1 MNRRGWQQWDLSR
14 PEVVRGGWGWFLEPQ
29 GSFSTGAGSS
39 VEVRGQPGHPR
50 SPHPLLSCLH
60 LPWGNLLGDSGQGL
74 LIQSRRVGLP
84 GTEQGGEGLE
94 VHPEGQTET
103 AQTDSERM
111 REAGIQAVLRVRCR
125 ERQLKGAR
133 DHQTEDCLAHRV
145 RMSERRLILF
155 IGSVSTTSSLQ
166 GRRWQSSVDGLPG
179 DTGFK
184 LLLEKGRFPQTRQRP
199 YCFAWFFV

>member
-1 MNRRGWQQWDLSR
+1 MGPLQA
-14 PEVVRGGWGWFLEPQ
+14 RGGKGRVGVVPGTPGELLYRGRVLSGGARSARPPSLSPPSALLPSPPLGEPP
-29 GSFSTGAGSS
+29 GRLGAGAADP
-39 VEVRGQPGHPR
+39 VQTRWPPR
-50 SPHPLLSCLH
+50 HRAG
-60 LPWGNLLGDSGQGL
+60 WG
-74 LIQSRRVGLP
+74 RA
-84 GTEQGGEGLE
+84 E
-94 VHPEGQTET
+94 VHPEGQTGTGE
-103 AQTDSERM
+103 TDSERM
-111 REAGIQAVLRVRCR
+111 HEAGIQAVLRVRCR

-155 IGSVSTTSSLQ
+155 IGSVSTMFSLQ